1 MAERA
6 GKDEDH
12 ATKGIRAVFDTLRE
26 VAPGEEFDEVMTQLP
41 REFGALVGS
50 RSSYPLVP
58 PRPLGAGC
66 RVGQHG

>member
-1 MAERA
+1 MRVSRAECGRHPRFCRCQAALAERA
-6 GKDEDH
+6 GTDEDH

-50 RSSYPLVP
+50 R
-58 PRPLGAGC
+58 R
-66 RVGQHG
+66 